1 MLRKWAHWMVVF
13 ALVVSIGAH
22 WAILQSVAWLGMA
35 VSYSQNSSLTEALSK
50 TFDGFHPCKLCKVV
64 QEGKRSEK
72 KQDAP
77 KPFNKIDLIAFSA
90 TLTLEGPS
98 VDAISFAPMG
108 VAFPPRESPPTPPPR
123 QIPA

>member
-1 MLRKWAHWMVVF
+1 VLRKLAHWLIVV
-13 ALVVSIGAH
+13 ALVFSIGAH

-35 VSYSQNSSLTEALSK
+35 VSYSQNSSLKEALSK

-77 KPFNKIDLIAFSA
+77 KPFNKIDLIAFST
-90 TLTLEGPS
+90 TLTLDGPA
-98 VDAISFAPMG
+98 VDLISFGPMG
-108 VAFPPRESPPTPPPR
+108 VASPPGESPPTPPPR

>member
-1 MLRKWAHWMVVF
+1 VLRKLTHWSIVF
-13 ALVVSIGAH
+13 ALVFSIGAH

-35 VSYSQNSSLTEALSK
+35 VSYSHNSTLKEALSK

-64 QEGKRSEK
+64 QEGKSSEK
-72 KQDAP
+72 KPDAP

-90 TLTLEGPS
+90 TLILDGPA
-98 VDAISFAPMG
+98 VEFFSFGPLPVTSPLG
-108 VAFPPRESPPTPPPR
+108 KSPPTPPPR